1 MNSKK
6 TSGDIYDIIV
16 VGGGHAGTEA
26 ALAAS
31 RMGAKTML
39 LTMNIFTIGQMSCNP
54 AIGGLAKGQ
63 LVKEIDALGGEM
75 ALVTDH
81 AGIQFRMLNRSK
93 GPAVWS
99 PRAQCDRAVYADRVR
114 QACEKQEKLDLRQG
128 MGVSLKVENGKVYGV
143 YTETGGLIEAWSV
156 IITAGTFLNGVI
168 HIGEVQYPAGRAG
181 EFSAQGMTECL
192 VELGFE
198 SGRLKTGTP
207 PRLDGTSID
216 FSKTEIQPGDEPPM
230 PFSHQT
236 ESLDLEQ
243 MPCHLTYTN
252 SQTHDILRKGFDR
265 SPMFTGRIK
274 SVGPRYCPSVEDKIN
289 RFADKDRHQIFLE
302 PEGRST
308 TEYYVNGFSTSLPEE
323 IQLAGIGSIAGLENA
338 KVTRLGYAVEYDYFE
353 PTQINANMETKR
365 VENLFFA
372 GQING
377 TTGYE
382 EAACQGFMA
391 GVNAVLKI
399 RKEAP
404 FVLNRSEAYIGV
416 LIDDLVTKGTI
427 EPYRMFT
434 SRAEHRLILRQ
445 DNADLRLMD
454 HGRRLGLISKA
465 VYDKM
470 NLKRTRISRALAGLK
485 KAKVTPESMNEILA
499 RVGTTPISQNEYL
512 YNLLKRPELHL
523 SDLAGLVKLEILDNL
538 HDPSWQQVWEQVDL
552 EIKYEGFIRRQNE
565 QAERVRK
572 LDSKAI
578 PKSFDFLSIRALS
591 TEAREK
597 LDKIRPET
605 IGQASRIS
613 GVSPADISILLVHL
627 GRPRVANVSRE
638 T

>member
-6 TSGDIYDIIV
+6 TSDDIYDIIV

-128 MGVSLKVENGKVYGV
+128 MGVSLKVEKGKVYGV

-230 PFSHQT
+230 PFSHPT

-470 NLKRTRISRALAGLK
+470 NLKRTRISSALEGLK
-485 KAKVTPESMNEILA
+485 KAKVTPESLNEILA

-578 PKSFDFLSIRALS
+578 PKSFDFLSIIALS

>member
-99 PRAQCDRAVYADRVR
+99 PRAQCDRAVYADRLR